1 MGQGRPPKHL
11 RFGNLLH
18 TLKLSFS
25 EIKDKR
31 DQSKIRY
38 LLENI
43 YTSAFAIFFL
53 QDPSLLAFQRR
64 IQKKNNKNN
73 LQTIFGVSKIPSDTQ
88 LRDVI
93 DNHDN
98 VSISRV
104 FRDFLTKLQ
113 RGGQLTKYSF
123 IEKSYLVALDGS
135 NYFSSTKVK
144 CDKCLTK
151 EKSDGIRYYHQILQ
165 STIMHPDMKQVLPL
179 APEFIH
185 NEDGDKKQDCEQ
197 NAAKRL
203 ISRVKKDHPR
213 LPLIWVG
220 DGLYSKGP
228 FINEVKKSGYSY
240 ILVAK
245 PKDHKYLYSEIEAFR
260 QKGFTKK
267 KQDPSKVKGS
277 TFHYEWVNRV
287 PLNGQIDAPIVNIVF
302 FSIVKNGKKTM
313 SNVWVTDITIDENNV
328 SDIVRG
334 GRSRWK
340 IENEGFNTLKNQGYH
355 LEHNFGHGENNLS
368 QTFFLLNLLAFYF
381 HQIFELTSQE
391 YIEART
397 QFSSKMEF
405 WNCIRSMLK
414 FLILEDWENL
424 LYRINTS

>member
-1 MGQGRPPKHL
+1 MER
-11 RFGNLLH
+11 
-18 TLKLSFS
+18 S
-25 EIKDKR
+25 E
-31 DQSKIRY
+31 
-38 LLENI
+38 
-43 YTSAFAIFFL
+43 
-53 QDPSLLAFQRR
+53 
-64 IQKKNNKNN
+64 
-73 LQTIFGVSKIPSDTQ
+73 
-88 LRDVI
+88 
-93 DNHDN
+93 
-98 VSISRV
+98 
-104 FRDFLTKLQ
+104 
-113 RGGQLTKYSF
+113 
-123 IEKSYLVALDGS
+123 
-135 NYFSSTKVK
+135 
-144 CDKCLTK
+144 
-151 EKSDGIRYYHQILQ
+151 
-165 STIMHPDMKQVLPL
+165 
-179 APEFIH
+179 
-185 NEDGDKKQDCEQ
+185 
-197 NAAKRL
+197 
-203 ISRVKKDHPR
+203 
-213 LPLIWVG
+213 
-220 DGLYSKGP
+220 
-228 FINEVKKSGYSY
+228 
-240 ILVAK
+240 
-245 PKDHKYLYSEIEAFR
+245 
-260 QKGFTKK
+260 
-267 KQDPSKVKGS
+267 VKGS